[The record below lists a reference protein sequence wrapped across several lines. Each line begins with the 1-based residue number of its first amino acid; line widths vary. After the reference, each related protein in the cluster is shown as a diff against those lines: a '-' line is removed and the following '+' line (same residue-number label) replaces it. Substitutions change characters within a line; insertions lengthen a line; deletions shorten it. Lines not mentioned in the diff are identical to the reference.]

1 MMNIENKIALITGAS
16 AGIGEACA
24 YKFAEAGCRL
34 ILLARR
40 FEKLEGVSR
49 KIRNEYK
56 VPVLVYECDITE
68 FNEVQDILTK
78 LPEEWQNIDILINN
92 AGKARG
98 MEKIQEGSIEDWN
111 EMIDTNIKGLL
122 YVSRIIIPKMVTNKS
137 GHIINIGSIAA
148 LEPYPGGN
156 VYCGTKAF
164 VEMISKSMV
173 IDLNGTGV
181 RVTNINPGMV
191 ETEFSIVRFHGDE
204 EKAEN
209 VYKGFKPLRGED
221 IADIA
226 LFAVTRPAHV
236 CIQEILV
243 TPTAQATTT
252 LTAKK
257 I

>member
-1 MMNIENKIALITGAS
+1 MNIENKIALITGAS